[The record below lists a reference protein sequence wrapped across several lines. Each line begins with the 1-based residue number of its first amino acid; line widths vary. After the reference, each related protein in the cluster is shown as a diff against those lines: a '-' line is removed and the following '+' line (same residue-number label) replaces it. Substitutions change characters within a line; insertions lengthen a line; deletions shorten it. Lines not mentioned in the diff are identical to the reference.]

1 MSYPPSSLCDISD
14 NLIQNP
20 AQVPPQGQL
29 DVSDCFQEP
38 PELRS
43 GNRRHGLALN
53 IGWLDCCVP
62 FLTNDNSPRLDRID
76 LSKHQDRFVVKSP
89 QHLASRS
96 FCKDSTFGSN
106 F

>member
-1 MSYPPSSLCDISD
+1 MSYPPSSLCDSS
-14 NLIQNP
+14 LLSPFCERTSNP
-20 AQVPPQGQL
+20 T
-29 DVSDCFQEP
+29 E
-38 PELRS
+38 
-43 GNRRHGLALN
+43 RHGLALN